1 MRRAVGVLLLFILLA
16 AAAHA
21 APGAGLES
29 AGQILLFHAAAVVA
43 LAAAL
48 QGGLVARPLGLIA
61 SVGMCAGATLFAG
74 DIAARA
80 FLEHRLF
87 PMAAPTGA
95 SC

>member
-1 MRRAVGVLLLFILLA
+1 
-16 AAAHA
+16 
-21 APGAGLES
+21 
-29 AGQILLFHAAAVVA
+29 VVA

-61 SVGMCAGATLFAG
+61 SVGMCAGAALCAG

-87 PMAAPTGA
+87 PMAAPTGGFVLIA
-95 SC
+95 SWLFVAAAAIVTMTRQ